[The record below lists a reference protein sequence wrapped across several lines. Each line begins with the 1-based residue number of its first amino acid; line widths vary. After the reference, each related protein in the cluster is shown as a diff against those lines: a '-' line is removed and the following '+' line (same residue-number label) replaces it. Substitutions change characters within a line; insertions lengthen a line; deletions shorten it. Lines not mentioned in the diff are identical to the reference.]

1 MSVLDRQMFNN
12 KNREKLDEIV
22 TKIIPEKE
30 GTIVDDLGRM
40 VLGGA
45 GVPIMGAAN
54 IIRDLR
60 NSETVQK
67 LGKFLLEGR
76 EQGDDSTVYDFRD
89 IGGGRF
95 DLKEEGFQ
103 RVLRQYLLEG
113 EQLFKDEK
121 EFILSDAGIDAIEK
135 FADDIVKFN
144 ESNRAMGSPITGE
157 GINGLKKLDE
167 MKFRQM
173 GSPMQG
179 EIAQQAQ
186 TMPQQN
192 PANVGIMQGFEEDAE
207 QMIDAGSKKSEN
219 IESAQDYTEL
229 MNSIRGDEKSEDER
243 RDELAEI
250 VGEKD
255 ANDTPDSVLT
265 LVQPVIQM
273 LDTPQVREEGIGAT
287 PQAFAMG
294 GPVYRSNGT
303 QNASIFGGEVS
314 AEILRNAYLQSLRN
328 TPGVEQYFMES
339 LPLYQTILGAD
350 PKQTE
355 AETLFNLSRS
365 GFELFRGASP
375 VDAAQLFFEQQKKTG
390 DKVSARDLAI
400 RQAAL
405 KGALGERAQEQA
417 FNLAIGKALIDK
429 KDTKVTQLGVAGQS
443 EESDDKLKEDY
454 GIDANL
460 LPRNTIIQMDAN
472 NKITYSFPKTP
483 AKEEFLVSF
492 PTKKNGKT
500 VFETLRLD
508 INKEED
514 YKKYQ
519 EIYQKFM
526 DPEFAEFKQFF
537 KFERL
542 SGVTFESPDIDINV
556 PPASDFAD
564 GGEVVRREAGSNE
577 QGEVATETEFFPDI
591 GVGTDVE
598 EAIEGSVPTLKEGS
612 ALEQIT
618 TKKLGE
624 GLTAV
629 RQLDDLYKLTL
640 DHPEYFG
647 MQGGLAQ
654 VVRNKY
660 LGFDQLLNSIGLG
673 LPTIEFL
680 ESPIIADIERL
691 NEQAAKKIASFE
703 KGGSYRSAI
712 LREIGDQKQLLNIFS
727 ANADVAAD
735 SIKSIRDELVKKI
748 NLDLRQIN
756 QPEKDLKPP
765 DYYNQTPK
773 EMTPDQATIN
783 LVKDLLP
790 ADILANV
797 DSDPLLADAL
807 TAIAKGADPEKVIE
821 RYKELK
827 KSK

>member
-1 MSVLDRQMFNN
+1 MSVLNRSMFQQAVNRQQGTPPMGENSTIFNFG
-12 KNREKLDEIV
+12 EYG
-22 TKIIPEKE
+22 
-30 GTIVDDLGRM
+30 GT
-40 VLGGA
+40 
-45 GVPIMGAAN
+45 
-54 IIRDLR
+54 
-60 NSETVQK
+60 
-67 LGKFLLEGR
+67 
-76 EQGDDSTVYDFRD
+76 Y
-89 IGGGRF
+89 
-95 DLKEEGFQ
+95 DLKEPGFQ
-103 RVLRQYLLEG
+103 RVLRNYLKEG
-113 EQLFKDEK
+113 EILFKDEDN
-121 EFILSDAGIDAIEK
+121 FILSPAGMEAIDLFK
-135 FADDIVKFN
+135 QDIMKMQ
-144 ESNRAMGSPITGE
+144 ESKRAMGSPITGE

-167 MKFRQM
+167 TRFRQM

-179 EIAQQAQ
+179 EMAQQAQ
-186 TMPQQN
+186 MMPQQN
-192 PANVGIMQGFEEDAE
+192 PENVGIMQGFEDDAE
-207 QMIDAGSKKSEN
+207 TIAAAGAQKTEE
-219 IESAQDYTEL
+219 IETAADYTEL
-229 MNSIRGDEKSEDER
+229 MDSIRGDKKSEEER

-287 PQAFAMG
+287 PQGFAMG

-303 QNASIFGGEVS
+303 QNANIFGGEVS
-314 AEILRNAYLQSLRN
+314 AELLRNAYLESLRN
-328 TPGVEQYFMES
+328 TPGVEQYFMQQ

-355 AETLFNLSRS
+355 AETLFNLSRA
-365 GFELFRGASP
+365 GFELARGASP
-375 VDAAQLFFEQQKKTG
+375 VDAGQLFFEQQKRTG
-390 DKVSARDLAI
+390 DKVTARDLAI

-417 FNLAIGKALIDK
+417 FNLAIGKELIKK

-443 EESDDKLKEDY
+443 EESDANLLKNY

-460 LPRNTIIQMDAN
+460 LPRNTIVQMDAN

-492 PTKKNGKT
+492 PTKVNGETK
-500 VFETLRLD
+500 FQTLRLD

-519 EIYQKFM
+519 EIYQKYM
-526 DPEFAEFKQFF
+526 DPEFKDIQNLF

-542 SGVTFESPDIDINV
+542 SGVTFESPDIDISV

-577 QGEVATETEFFPDI
+577 QGEVADETEFFPDI

-598 EAIEGSVPTLKEGS
+598 DAIEGSVPTLKEGS

-624 GLTAV
+624 GLTAI

-647 MQGGLAQ
+647 MQGGFAQ

-680 ESPIIADIERL
+680 ESPVIADIERL

-712 LREIGDQKQLLNIFS
+712 LREIADQKQLLNIFS

-735 SIKSIRDELVKKI
+735 SIKSIREELVKKI

-756 QPEKDLKPP
+756 QPEKDLTPP
-765 DYYNQTPK
+765 DYYSQTPK
-773 EMTPDQATIN
+773 ELTPDQATIN

-790 ADILANV
+790 PDILANV

>member
-1 MSVLDRQMFNN
+1 MSVLNRSMFQQAVNRQQG
-12 KNREKLDEIV
+12 
-22 TKIIPEKE
+22 TPPTGE
-30 GTIVDDLGRM
+30 GINPMLGVRPP
-40 VLGGA
+40 L
-45 GVPIMGAAN
+45 
-54 IIRDLR
+54 
-60 NSETVQK
+60 T
-67 LGKFLLEGR
+67 
-76 EQGDDSTVYDFRD
+76 DDSTVYDFGEY
-89 IGGGRF
+89 GGVY
-95 DLKEEGFQ
+95 DLKEPGFQ
-103 RVLRQYLLEG
+103 RVLRNYLKEG
-113 EQLFKDEK
+113 EILFSDESQ
-121 EFILSDAGIDAIEK
+121 FILSPEGMQAIESFK
-135 FADDIVKFN
+135 EDIMKMQ
-144 ESNRAMGSPITGE
+144 ESKRAMGSPITGE

-167 MKFRQM
+167 TRFRQM

-179 EIAQQAQ
+179 EMAQPTQA
-186 TMPQQN
+186 MPQQN
-192 PANVGIMQGFEEDAE
+192 PENVGIMQGFEDDAE
-207 QMIDAGSKKSEN
+207 TIAAAGAQKTEE
-219 IESAQDYTEL
+219 IETAADYTEL
-229 MNSIRGDEKSEDER
+229 MDSIRGDKKSEDER

-255 ANDTPDSVLT
+255 ANDTPESVLT

-273 LDTPQVREEGIGAT
+273 LDTPQVRQEGIGAT

-303 QNASIFGGEVS
+303 QNANIFGGEAG
-314 AEILRNAYLQSLRN
+314 AELIRNAYLESLRN
-328 TPGVEQYFMES
+328 TPGVEQYFMQQ

-355 AETLFNLSRS
+355 AETLFNLSRA
-365 GFELFRGASP
+365 GFELARGASP
-375 VDAAQLFFEQQKKTG
+375 VDAGQLFFEQQKKTG
-390 DKVSARDLAI
+390 DKVTARDLAI

-417 FNLAIGKALIDK
+417 FNLAVSKELIKK
-429 KDTKVTQLGVAGQS
+429 KDTKVTQIGVVGQS
-443 EESDDKLKEDY
+443 AESDAALKDNY
-454 GIDANL
+454 GIDASL
-460 LPRNTIIQMDAN
+460 LPQNTIIQMDAN

-483 AKEEFLVSF
+483 AKEEFLITY
-492 PTKKNGKT
+492 PTIVDG
-500 VFETLRLD
+500 ETKFNTIRLD
-508 INKEED
+508 INKPEE
-514 YKKYQ
+514 YKQYQ
-519 EIYQKFM
+519 ELYQKFM
-526 DPEFAEFKQFF
+526 DPKNDAIKQFF
-537 KFERL
+537 NFERL
-542 SGVTFESPDIDINV
+542 GGVKFESPDIDINV

-564 GGEVVRREAGSNE
+564 GGEVVRRQAGSNE
-577 QGEVATETEFFPDI
+577 EGEVATDTEFFPDI
-591 GVGTDVE
+591 GVGSDVE
-598 EAIEGSVPTLKEGS
+598 TAIEGSVPTLKEGS

-624 GLTAV
+624 GLTAI

-647 MQGGLAQ
+647 MQGGFAQ

-680 ESPIIADIERL
+680 ESPVIADIERL

-756 QPEKDLKPP
+756 QPEKDLKAP
-765 DYYNQTPK
+765 DYYNEKPK
-773 EMTPDQATIN
+773 ELTPDQATIN

-807 TAIAKGADPEKVIE
+807 TAIAKGADPEKVID

-827 KSK
+827 KGK

>member
-1 MSVLDRQMFNN
+1 MSVLNRSMFQQAVNRQQGTPPTGENSTIFNFG
-12 KNREKLDEIV
+12 EYG
-22 TKIIPEKE
+22 
-30 GTIVDDLGRM
+30 GT
-40 VLGGA
+40 
-45 GVPIMGAAN
+45 
-54 IIRDLR
+54 
-60 NSETVQK
+60 
-67 LGKFLLEGR
+67 
-76 EQGDDSTVYDFRD
+76 Y
-89 IGGGRF
+89 
-95 DLKEEGFQ
+95 DLKEPGFQ
-103 RVLRQYLLEG
+103 RVLRNYLKEG
-113 EQLFKDEK
+113 EILFKDEDN
-121 EFILSDAGIDAIEK
+121 FILSPAGMEAIDLFK
-135 FADDIVKFN
+135 QDIMKMQ
-144 ESNRAMGSPITGE
+144 ESKRAMGSPITGE

-167 MKFRQM
+167 TRFRQM

-179 EIAQQAQ
+179 EMAQQAQ
-186 TMPQQN
+186 MMPQQN
-192 PANVGIMQGFEEDAE
+192 PENVGIMQGFEDDAE
-207 QMIDAGSKKSEN
+207 TIAAAGAQKTEE
-219 IESAQDYTEL
+219 IETAADYTEL
-229 MNSIRGDEKSEDER
+229 MNSIRGDKKSEDER

-303 QNASIFGGEVS
+303 QNANIFGGEAS
-314 AEILRNAYLQSLRN
+314 AEIFRNAYLESLKN
-328 TPGVEQYFMES
+328 TPGVEQFFMQQ

-355 AETLFNLSRS
+355 AETLFNLSRA
-365 GFELFRGASP
+365 GFELARGASP
-375 VDAAQLFFEQQKKTG
+375 VDAGQLFFEQQKKTG
-390 DKVSARDLAI
+390 DKVTARDLAI

-417 FNLAIGKALIDK
+417 FNLAIGKELIKK
-429 KDTKVTQLGVAGQS
+429 KDTKVTQIGVVGQS
-443 EESDDKLKEDY
+443 EESDAALKENY
-454 GIDANL
+454 GIDASL
-460 LPRNTIIQMDAN
+460 LPQNTIIQMDAN

-483 AKEEFLVSF
+483 AKEEFLITY
-492 PTKKNGKT
+492 PTIEDG
-500 VFETLRLD
+500 ETKFNTIRLD
-508 INKEED
+508 INKPEE
-514 YKKYQ
+514 YKQYQ
-519 EIYQKFM
+519 ELYQKFM
-526 DPEFAEFKQFF
+526 DPKNDAIKQFF
-537 KFERL
+537 NFERL
-542 SGVTFESPDIDINV
+542 GGVKFESPDIDINV

-577 QGEVATETEFFPDI
+577 EGEVATDTEFFPDI
-591 GVGTDVE
+591 GVGSDVE
-598 EAIEGSVPTLKEGS
+598 TAIEGSVPTLKEGS

-624 GLTAV
+624 GLTAI

-640 DHPEYFG
+640 EHPEYFG
-647 MQGGLAQ
+647 MQGGFAQ

-680 ESPIIADIERL
+680 ESPVIADIERL

-756 QPEKDLKPP
+756 QPEKDLTPP
-765 DYYNQTPK
+765 DYYNQKPK
-773 EMTPDQATIN
+773 ELTPDQATIN

>member
-1 MSVLDRQMFNN
+1 MSVLNRSMFQQAVNRQ
-12 KNREKLDEIV
+12 
-22 TKIIPEKE
+22 E
-30 GTIVDDLGRM
+30 GTPPTGEGINPM
-40 VLGGA
+40 
-45 GVPIMGAAN
+45 
-54 IIRDLR
+54 
-60 NSETVQK
+60 
-67 LGKFLLEGR
+67 LGKRPRLT
-76 EQGDDSTVYDFRD
+76 DDSTVYDFGEY
-89 IGGGRF
+89 GGVY
-95 DLKEEGFQ
+95 DLKEPGFQ
-103 RVLRQYLLEG
+103 RVLRNYLMEG
-113 EQLFKDEK
+113 ETLFSDESQ
-121 EFILSDAGIDAIEK
+121 FILSSAGMQAIEK
-135 FADDIVKFN
+135 FKEDIMKMQQ
-144 ESNRAMGSPITGE
+144 SKRAMGSPITGE

-167 MKFRQM
+167 TVFRQM

-179 EIAQQAQ
+179 EMAQQAQ
-186 TMPQQN
+186 MMPQQN
-192 PANVGIMQGFEEDAE
+192 PENVGIMQGFEDDAE
-207 QMIDAGSKKSEN
+207 TIAAAGAQKTEE
-219 IESAQDYTEL
+219 IETAADYTEL
-229 MNSIRGDEKSEDER
+229 MNSIRGDKKSEDER

-294 GPVYRSNGT
+294 GPVYRSNAT
-303 QNASIFGGEVS
+303 PEANIFGEGS
-314 AEILRNAYLQSLRN
+314 AELIRNAYLESLRN
-328 TPGVEQYFMES
+328 TPGVEQYFMKQ

-355 AETLFNLSRS
+355 AETLFNLSRA
-365 GFELFRGASP
+365 GFELARGASP
-375 VDAAQLFFEQQKKTG
+375 VDAGQLFFEQQKRTG
-390 DKVSARDLAI
+390 DKVTARDLAI

-417 FNLAIGKALIDK
+417 FNLAIGKELIKK

-443 EESDDKLKEDY
+443 EESDAALKENY
-454 GIDANL
+454 GIDASL
-460 LPRNTIIQMDAN
+460 LPQNTIIQMDAN

-483 AKEEFLVSF
+483 AKEEFLITY
-492 PTKKNGKT
+492 PTIVDG
-500 VFETLRLD
+500 ETKFNTIRLD
-508 INKEED
+508 INKPEE
-514 YKKYQ
+514 YKQYQ
-519 EIYQKFM
+519 ELYQKFM
-526 DPEFAEFKQFF
+526 DPKNDAIKQFF
-537 KFERL
+537 NFERL
-542 SGVTFESPDIDINV
+542 GGVKFESPDIDINV

-564 GGEVVRREAGSNE
+564 GGEVVRRQAGSNE
-577 QGEVATETEFFPDI
+577 EGEVATETEFFPDI
-591 GVGTDVE
+591 GVGSDVE
-598 EAIEGSVPTLKEGS
+598 TAIEGSVPTLKEGS

-624 GLTAV
+624 GLTAI

-647 MQGGLAQ
+647 MQGGFAQ

-680 ESPIIADIERL
+680 ESPVIADIERL

-756 QPEKDLKPP
+756 QPEKDLTPP
-765 DYYNQTPK
+765 DYYNEKPK
-773 EMTPDQATIN
+773 ELTPDQATIN

>member
-1 MSVLDRQMFNN
+1 MSVLNRSMFQQAVKRQ
-12 KNREKLDEIV
+12 
-22 TKIIPEKE
+22 E
-30 GTIVDDLGRM
+30 GTPPTGEGINPM
-40 VLGGA
+40 
-45 GVPIMGAAN
+45 
-54 IIRDLR
+54 
-60 NSETVQK
+60 
-67 LGKFLLEGR
+67 LGKRPPLT
-76 EQGDDSTVYDFRD
+76 DNSTVYDFGEY
-89 IGGGRF
+89 GGVY
-95 DLKEEGFQ
+95 DLKEPGFQ
-103 RVLRQYLLEG
+103 RVLRNYLNEG
-113 EQLFKDEK
+113 EILFSDESQ
-121 EFILSDAGIDAIEK
+121 FILSPAGIQAIERFK
-135 FADDIVKFN
+135 EDIMKMQ
-144 ESNRAMGSPITGE
+144 ESKRAMGSPITGE

-167 MKFRQM
+167 TVFRQM

-179 EIAQQAQ
+179 EMAQQAQ
-186 TMPQQN
+186 MMPQQN
-192 PANVGIMQGFEEDAE
+192 PSNVGIMQGFEDDAE
-207 QMIDAGSKKSEN
+207 TITAAGAQKTEE
-219 IESAQDYTEL
+219 IESAADYTEL
-229 MNSIRGDEKSEDER
+229 MDSIRGDKKSEEER

-303 QNASIFGGEVS
+303 QNANIFGGEIS
-314 AEILRNAYLQSLRN
+314 AELLRNAYLESLRN
-328 TPGVEQYFMES
+328 TPGVGQYFMEQ

-355 AETLFNLSRS
+355 AETLFNLSRA
-365 GFELFRGASP
+365 GFELARGASP
-375 VDAAQLFFEQQKKTG
+375 VDAGQLFFEQQKRTG
-390 DKVSARDLAI
+390 DKVTARDLAI

-405 KGALGERAQEQA
+405 KGALGERAQQQA
-417 FNLAIGKALIDK
+417 FNLAIGKELIKK

-443 EESDDKLKEDY
+443 EESDANLLKNY

-460 LPRNTIIQMDAN
+460 LPKNTIIQMDAN

-483 AKEEFLVSF
+483 AKEEFLITY
-492 PTKKNGKT
+492 PTINKETNETEFKT
-500 VFETLRLD
+500 IRLD

-514 YKKYQ
+514 YKRYQ
-519 EIYQKFM
+519 ELYQKFM
-526 DPEFAEFKQFF
+526 DPKNEALKQFF
-537 KFERL
+537 NFERL
-542 SGVTFESPDIDINV
+542 GGVKFESPDIDINV
-556 PPASDFAD
+556 GGTSGSDFAD
-564 GGEVVRREAGSNE
+564 GGEVVRRQAGSNE
-577 QGEVATETEFFPDI
+577 DGEVATETEFFPDI

-624 GLTAV
+624 GLTAI

-647 MQGGLAQ
+647 MQGGFAQ
-654 VVRNKY
+654 IVRNKY

-680 ESPIIADIERL
+680 ESPVIADIERL

-712 LREIGDQKQLLNIFS
+712 LREIADQKQLLNIFS
-727 ANADVAAD
+727 ANADVAAA

-756 QPEKDLKPP
+756 QPEKDLTPP
-765 DYYNQTPK
+765 EYYNEKPK
-773 EMTPDQATIN
+773 ELTPDQATIN

-790 ADILANV
+790 PDILANV

>member
-1 MSVLDRQMFNN
+1 MSVLNRSMFQQAVNRQQGTPPMGENSTIFNFG
-12 KNREKLDEIV
+12 EYG
-22 TKIIPEKE
+22 
-30 GTIVDDLGRM
+30 GT
-40 VLGGA
+40 
-45 GVPIMGAAN
+45 
-54 IIRDLR
+54 
-60 NSETVQK
+60 
-67 LGKFLLEGR
+67 
-76 EQGDDSTVYDFRD
+76 Y
-89 IGGGRF
+89 
-95 DLKEEGFQ
+95 DLKEPGFQ
-103 RVLRQYLLEG
+103 RVLRNYLKEG
-113 EQLFKDEK
+113 EILFKDEDN
-121 EFILSDAGIDAIEK
+121 FILSPAGMEAIDLFK
-135 FADDIVKFN
+135 QDIMKMQ
-144 ESNRAMGSPITGE
+144 ESKRAMGSPITGE

-167 MKFRQM
+167 TRFRQM

-186 TMPQQN
+186 MMAQQN
-192 PANVGIMQGFEEDAE
+192 PENVGIMQGFEDDAE
-207 QMIDAGSKKSEN
+207 TIAAAGAQKTEE
-219 IESAQDYTEL
+219 IETAADYTEL
-229 MNSIRGDEKSEDER
+229 MDSIRGDKKSEEER

-287 PQAFAMG
+287 PQGFAMG

-303 QNASIFGGEVS
+303 QNANIFGGEVS
-314 AEILRNAYLQSLRN
+314 AELIRNAYLESLRN
-328 TPGVEQYFMES
+328 TPGVEQYFMKQ

-355 AETLFNLSRS
+355 AETLFNLSRA
-365 GFELFRGASP
+365 GFELARGASP
-375 VDAAQLFFEQQKKTG
+375 VDAGQLFFEQQKRTG
-390 DKVSARDLAI
+390 DKVTARDLAI
-400 RQAAL
+400 RQAVL

-417 FNLAIGKALIDK
+417 FNLAIGKELIKK
-429 KDTKVTQLGVAGQS
+429 KDTKVTQIGVVGQS
-443 EESDDKLKEDY
+443 EESDTALKENY
-454 GIDANL
+454 GIDASL

-492 PTKKNGKT
+492 PTKKNGET
-500 VFETLRLD
+500 VFETVRLD

-519 EIYQKFM
+519 ELYRKFM

-577 QGEVATETEFFPDI
+577 QGEVADETEFFPDI

-598 EAIEGSVPTLKEGS
+598 DAIEGSVPTLKEGS

-618 TKKLGE
+618 TKKLAE
-624 GLTAV
+624 GLTAI

-680 ESPIIADIERL
+680 ESPVIADIERL

-712 LREIGDQKQLLNIFS
+712 LREIADQKQLLNIFS

-735 SIKSIRDELVKKI
+735 SIKSIREELVKKI

-756 QPEKDLKPP
+756 QPEKDLTHP
-765 DYYNQTPK
+765 DYYSKTPK
-773 EMTPDQATIN
+773 ELTPDQATIN

-790 ADILANV
+790 PDILANV

-821 RYKELK
+821 R
-827 KSK
+827 